1 MTKLKLKLKL
11 FLNIIKNVVF
21 FKTTT
26 FWNFY
31 KLFSSNFWSL
41 FYFSTPFYHLIFPS
55 FLHSLSYFPIFL
67 LLLSLFHIFSY
78 FFPSLYL
85 ILIFHFLYFIN
96 PSLSFYLLLLP
107 KFSSFFSPFL
117 LPQHIPFSFSQNFLV
132 SPYFSLT
139 SFFLFILL
147 IITSFL
153 LILSFS
159 SSDSSLNSLS
169 FFFYLPLILLSSLIS
184 LSFLPSHSLIY

>member
-67 LLLSLFHIFSY
+67 LLLSLFDIFSY
-78 FFPSLYL
+78 FFPFSLSHL
-85 ILIFHFLYFIN
+85 NIPFLIFYQSFSFL
-96 PSLSFYLLLLP
+96 LSTPPP
-107 KFSSFFSPFL
+107 KILFSFFSPFL

-147 IITSFL
+147 IITLF
-153 LILSFS
+153 
-159 SSDSSLNSLS
+159 
-169 FFFYLPLILLSSLIS
+169 
-184 LSFLPSHSLIY
+184 PSHSILLFL

>member
-31 KLFSSNFWSL
+31 KLFSSNFWSM

-96 PSLSFYLLLLP
+96 PSLSFYLLLLQ
-107 KFSSFFSPFL
+107 KFSFR
-117 LPQHIPFSFSQNFLV
+117 
-132 SPYFSLT
+132 
-139 SFFLFILL
+139 
-147 IITSFL
+147 
-153 LILSFS
+153 
-159 SSDSSLNSLS
+159 
-169 FFFYLPLILLSSLIS
+169 
-184 LSFLPSHSLIY
+184 SFLPSFSLNIFRSLSPKISLSLLTSL